1 MKSVTGLLQEANWL
15 VVFLLVLFIA
25 LAFASLFNRS
35 IDWSNPKTKISK
47 YFTVYEVTKGSSE
60 RIPTD
65 PSIQQNIIDLA
76 QKLDQL
82 REAWGSPIGIR
93 SWYRPPSIN
102 AAVGGHPNSYHISG
116 KAADIYPT
124 NRKIYQFQKFV
135 QQNWIGGIGKGARR
149 GFVHVDTG
157 RVRTWSY

>member
-65 PSIQQNIIDLA
+65 PSIQRNIIDLA
-76 QKLDQL
+76 KKLDQL

-93 SWYRPPSIN
+93 SWYRPPTMQPSVDILT
-102 AAVGGHPNSYHISG
+102 ATIFLEKPPIFIRLTERFTNSKNFFNKTGSAESEKVPEEALFMLILGEYG
-116 KAADIYPT
+116 
-124 NRKIYQFQKFV
+124 
-135 QQNWIGGIGKGARR
+135 R
-149 GFVHVDTG
+149 GVID
-157 RVRTWSY
+157 